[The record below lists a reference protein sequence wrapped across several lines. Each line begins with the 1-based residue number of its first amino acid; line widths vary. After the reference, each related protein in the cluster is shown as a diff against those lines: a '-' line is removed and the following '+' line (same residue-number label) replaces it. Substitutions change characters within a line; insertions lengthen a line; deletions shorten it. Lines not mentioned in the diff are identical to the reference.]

1 MSNFLTLRGR
11 KLPELYQ
18 KIEEEHGFKSEI
30 IYAVNGKEYHRMEKY
45 TDFENTLIMKQIKDF
60 FGDMLYYEIELI
72 QIIEYNNGKIDII
85 HLTKYI
91 VKNK

>member
-30 IYAVNGKEYHRMEKY
+30 IYAVNGKELFKAM
-45 TDFENTLIMKQIKDF
+45 IMQEGSDSPEDINYMIKDSYQYAEKF
-60 FGDMLYYEIELI
+60 CAYLETEGEKESGLI
-72 QIIEYNNGKIDII
+72 IN
-85 HLTKYI
+85 
-91 VKNK
+91 